1 MNKEIKICH
10 ITSAHPRYD
19 TRILL
24 KECISLK
31 EKGYDVHLI
40 VNDQEENE
48 VYKGVKIHSTNRI
61 YFNRIMR
68 MCFGV
73 RNVYSIAKRI
83 NADVY
88 HLHDPELLTIALI
101 LKRKGKKVIFDSH
114 EAYYLQIQQKKYI
127 PFLFRNIISKAYR
140 LFEKIILKQID
151 AVICPGTIMG
161 KNIFKPFARK
171 TVFIDNLPK
180 LEDIKRN
187 LGCLSKDDKKN
198 FREICYVGSL
208 SKERGTTNLVLAAYR
223 ANAVLY
229 LAGKFSSQEYES
241 ELKKMNE
248 YKCVKYLGYLDKK
261 EIYKLY
267 NKVSIG
273 MCTLLGVGQYNK
285 GDNLPTKVYEYMLG
299 GLPVILS
306 DFPYN
311 RKMVEKF
318 DFGIVVNPECIKEI
332 TNKINLLLED
342 SKMRKRMAE
351 NGRNLV
357 LEKLNWKEE
366 EKKLLNLYE
375 TLLSKK
381 GQ

>member
-1 MNKEIKICH
+1 MNKQIKVCH
-10 ITSAHPRYD
+10 VTSAHPRYD

-31 EKGYDVHLI
+31 ERGYGVYLI
-40 VNDQEENE
+40 VNDQIENE
-48 VYKGVKIHSTNRI
+48 IYKGVKIYSTGRI
-61 YFNRIMR
+61 YVNRLKR

-73 RNVYSIAKRI
+73 RDVYNIAKRM

-88 HLHDPELLTIALI
+88 HLHDPELLTIAPI

-114 EAYYLQIQQKKYI
+114 EAYYLQIRQKKYI
-127 PFLFRNIISKAYR
+127 PVLFRNIISKTYR
-140 LFEKIILKQID
+140 LFEKAILKQID

-161 KNIFKPFARK
+161 KNIFKSFAKK

-180 LEDIKRN
+180 LEDIEINQDCLPKNDKLN
-187 LGCLSKDDKKN
+187 L
-198 FREICYVGSL
+198 REICYVGSL
-208 SKERGTTNLVLAAYR
+208 SKERGITNLVLAAYK
-223 ANAVLY
+223 ANVVLY
-229 LAGKFSSQEYES
+229 LAGNFSSKEYEA
-241 ELKKMNE
+241 ELKNMNE

-261 EIYKLY
+261 EIYQLY

-311 RKMVEKF
+311 RKMVEKY
-318 DFGIVVNPECIKEI
+318 DFGIVVNPNCVNEI
-332 TNKINLLLED
+332 ANKINLLLED
-342 SKMRKRMAE
+342 SKKRMRMEE
-351 NGRNLV
+351 NGKKLV

-375 TLLSKK
+375 VLLIKK
-381 GQ
+381 G